1 MASIT
6 PMEGSVS
13 NVQFTERKKGF
24 DPDEVAN
31 YLHHIDDKIA
41 GLRAMATEAVER
53 AEMAE
58 ERARLAERQAEQ
70 ATASGG
76 GDTDDAARAASV
88 LTMAQRTADAT
99 VSEARTEA
107 ARLLAAAT
115 TEAGQQSAA
124 TEAQTQQ
131 MLADARREMEA
142 ARAEH
147 LDALRADIAELE
159 QSRAVIVAEVDAVQR
174 ALDEE
179 RGRLRQAAAGLVDL
193 ADSPTGFAG
202 GRSATVSGA
211 MVGDSAGVGAF
222 GSDSGSIEPDIAV
235 DVPGYSWIDPG
246 TDPGTDPEHDD
257 ESGAGGDMA
266 GVGPDDAPVGAPVG
280 VLDDAPAGE
289 VNDPPVDAPV
299 DAPVD
304 MDATAALSGLFD
316 DDDDDD
322 DDPAFDNPEG
332 EAGSGWNAADDS
344 CTVGGYAD
352 SYGVG
357 RSESQAAEGESS
369 LGPIGEDDDAA
380 MRAFFERDDDADG
393 SGSRWGRRR
402 R

>member
-70 ATASGG
+70 ATAAGG

-88 LTMAQRTADAT
+88 LAMAQRTADAT

-131 MLADARREMEA
+131 MLAEARREMEA

-159 QSRAVIVAEVDAVQR
+159 QARSAIVAEVDALQR

-193 ADSPTGFAG
+193 ADSPTGFAS

-211 MVGDSAGVGAF
+211 MAEDSAGAGALGADT
-222 GSDSGSIEPDIAV
+222 GSSEPDIAV
-235 DVPGYSWIDPG
+235 DVPGYSEIDPGTDSG

-266 GVGPDDAPVGAPVG
+266 GVGPDDGPVAAPVGE
-280 VLDDAPAGE
+280 L
-289 VNDPPVDAPV
+289 NDPPVDAPV

-304 MDATAALSGLFD
+304 VDATAALSGLFD

-322 DDPAFDNPEG
+322 PASGNPEG
-332 EAGSGWNAADDS
+332 PAGSGWNAADDAG
-344 CTVGGYAD
+344 TGGGYAD

-357 RSESQAAEGESS
+357 RSESQVAEGESS
-369 LGPIGEDDDAA
+369 LGPVGEDDDAA